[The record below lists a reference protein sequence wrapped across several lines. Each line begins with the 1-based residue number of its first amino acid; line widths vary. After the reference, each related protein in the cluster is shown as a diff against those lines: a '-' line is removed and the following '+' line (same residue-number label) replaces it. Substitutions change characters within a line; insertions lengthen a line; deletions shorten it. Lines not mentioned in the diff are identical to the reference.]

1 MEGHGPMEPAR
12 AGPGRRIQL
21 PGLCTLCP
29 LEVSVWQPSRLC
41 PLVTRTPSA
50 GLLSLWPTLLAACR
64 NLNHIQVLC
73 GFFFVFCFFFKK
85 SPVYTWRSQDRQDGF
100 SLGGLESQRAFSLIL
115 LASLS
120 AFSPTQ
126 ANGVWGTLLQWLTAN
141 LGLGRGGHGPF
152 KGCLE
157 KPPKLRNHWCGAWK
171 YFLEAIHA
179 LSVCS
184 LPLCSPL
191 CVVV

>member
-1 MEGHGPMEPAR
+1 MKAWVHVANKNTRMKLVMEGHGPMEPAR

-126 ANGVWGTLLQWLTAN
+126 ANGV
-141 LGLGRGGHGPF
+141 
-152 KGCLE
+152 
-157 KPPKLRNHWCGAWK
+157 
-171 YFLEAIHA
+171 
-179 LSVCS
+179 
-184 LPLCSPL
+184 
-191 CVVV
+191 

>member
-1 MEGHGPMEPAR
+1 MHLLRAAHLKAWVHVANKNTRMKLVMEGHGPMEPAR

-73 GFFFVFCFFFKK
+73 VFFLSFVSFLK
-85 SPVYTWRSQDRQDGF
+85 SHQF
-100 SLGGLESQRAFSLIL
+100 IHGGLKIGKMGFHLVGWKAKGH
-115 LASLS
+115 LAS
-120 AFSPTQ
+120 F
-126 ANGVWGTLLQWLTAN
+126 
-141 LGLGRGGHGPF
+141 F
-152 KGCLE
+152 
-157 KPPKLRNHWCGAWK
+157 
-171 YFLEAIHA
+171 
-179 LSVCS
+179 
-184 LPLCSPL
+184 
-191 CVVV
+191 